1 MESLI
6 SIIAPMIL
14 VIIGY
19 TVGSTKVVNQGNKA
33 LVERLGKYNKTLEP
47 GVNFIVPFLERIA
60 VEETTK
66 EQVLDIEPQK
76 AITKDSIAVEVNAAV
91 YWRINNLYKAYYDVE
106 DLQESIKTLV
116 TTTLRSEI
124 GSLPLDDTYSSS
136 SRTKLNKN
144 LLNQLKE
151 AADSWGIEVIRVE
164 VQEIKLPRTILD
176 SLEKKREA
184 ESEKDAAI
192 ARAEGEKQAAIAK
205 AEGTVESI
213 AMISRAILE
222 QPNSR
227 QVLQYLIAQQYVD
240 ANQKLGE
247 SPNSKVVFM
256 DPKALTEAL
265 TDLLSTPENP
275 IGVNPENGSPPSR
288 ENK

>member
-1 MESLI
+1 MDSLL
-6 SIIAPMIL
+6 SILAPMIL
-14 VIIGY
+14 VIVGY
-19 TVGSTKVVNQGNKA
+19 TVGSTKIVNQGNKA
-33 LVERLGKYNKTLEP
+33 LVERLGKYNKTLNP
-47 GVNFIVPFLERIA
+47 GLNFIVPFLDRIA

-66 EQVLDIEPQK
+66 EQVLDIEPQQ
-76 AITKDSIAVEVNAAV
+76 AITKDNISVEVNAVV

-106 DLQESIKTLV
+106 DVQDSIKTLV

-124 GSLPLDDTYSSS
+124 GSLPLDETYSSS
-136 SRTKLNKN
+136 SRTQLNKN

-164 VQEIKLPRTILD
+164 VQEITLPKTVIE
-176 SLEKKREA
+176 SLEKEREA
-184 ESEKDAAI
+184 ESEKKAAI
-192 ARAEGEKQAAIAK
+192 ARAEGEKKAAIAK

-213 AMISRAILE
+213 AMISKAILE

-256 DPKALTEAL
+256 DPKALTEAM
-265 TDLLSTPENP
+265 TDLLSTPESP
-275 IGVNPENGSPPSR
+275 IGVNPGNGSSQSPD
-288 ENK
+288 N